1 MSALISPIALFFGEM
16 LLLLYNNLWFNF
28 GLAIIVL
35 TILMKVALLPL
46 GVKSFNSMIKMSE
59 LQPLMS
65 EIQRKYKKDPETMNK
80 EVMKLYQEKKANPFG
95 GCLPLLIQLP
105 IFIGLLWVMSQP
117 LTYMFKYN
125 NNEKNSLIVQEIYR
139 NIDVLKDQSTEIKS
153 VKDLLKNKIEELR
166 KTSGNVS
173 ETEFKNMLSSK
184 INEEKNLAGSIIKNS
199 ADKVEVDKMFNNI
212 LGKTRDYYLQIK
224 IIKDEPSENLSKIH
238 KSMNFLGINLTDV
251 PPNFYST
258 PVNAKN
264 VILLPILAGVST
276 FLSSKYS
283 QLPVK
288 KEEQTDTQAA
298 MQKQMLVMM
307 PLMSAWFSFVVPI
320 GLSLYWLISNI
331 FQLVQQKV
339 MIDMYLRKKE
349 GKA

>member
-1 MSALISPIALFFGEM
+1 MSSLISPIALFFGEM
-16 LLLLYNNLWFNF
+16 LLILYNNLWFNF

-35 TILMKVALLPL
+35 TILLKFALLPL

-105 IFIGLLWVMSQP
+105 IFIGLLWVMSEP
-117 LTYMFKYN
+117 LTYMFKYDN
-125 NNEKNSLIVQEIYR
+125 NYKNSLIVQEINR
-139 NIDVLKDQSTEIKS
+139 EINGVKDTSLEIKTF
-153 VKDLLKNKIEELR
+153 KEKLQNKIVTINN
-166 KTSGNVS
+166 TSGNVN
-173 ETEFKNMLSSK
+173 EKEFKKLVVSK
-184 INEEKNLAGSIIKNS
+184 INEEKNSI
-199 ADKVEVDKMFNNI
+199 NNAEAKSLSDRLI
-212 LGKTRDYYLQIK
+212 SKINDYYLQIK
-224 IIKDEPSENLSKIH
+224 IIKNQPALVSIH
-238 KSMNFLGINLTDV
+238 RNMNFLGINLTDV

-264 VILLPILAGVST
+264 IILLIFPILAGVST
-276 FLSSKYS
+276 YLSSKYS

-288 KEEQTDTQAA
+288 KEEQTETQAA

-307 PLMSAWFSFVVPI
+307 PLMSAWFSFVVPV

-339 MIDMYLRKKE
+339 MIDMYLKKKE